1 MSQIT
6 IYLDKDVEVKLKA
19 AAKSNNLSVSK
30 WIAGIIQEKIATEWP
45 KNIVGLAGSWGDEFP
60 TIEEIRSNSGQD
72 CPRESF

>member
-1 MSQIT
+1 MSQVT

-30 WIAGIIQEKIATEWP
+30 WIAGIIKEKIATEWP
-45 KNIVGLAGSWGDEFP
+45 KDFVGLAGSWGDEFP